1 MVKHDNLVQW
11 LVGDELKQDQ
21 FNFLYET
28 LQVLYKSAVR
38 EKLVGMDETIQDVV
52 IPQLVAYRSLMFLR
66 NIQLKKASETKRMQ
80 EKEDR
85 EKLAGTKK
93 EDAKGAIPTNEQ
105 IFERR
110 LEEEKGAK
118 SNLTE
123 LQK

>member
-85 EKLAGTKK
+85 EK
-93 EDAKGAIPTNEQ
+93 
-105 IFERR
+105 
-110 LEEEKGAK
+110 
-118 SNLTE
+118 
-123 LQK
+123 